1 MIQYLGVGEAT
12 RKKTLQRKR
21 IRLAWSLSFLSSLF
35 LDICCVCAKEAR
47 GRHLSTR
54 EKPPP
59 YLYNNKH
66 FLGGHAI
73 AILAVVC
80 TVKHNNKPSPAVS
93 SAEDKLV
100 PVQKIK
106 SRQER
111 FKKPTCQHLRCTY
124 IRCNAFRLIKITM
137 SPGLLLEC
145 SSPEV
150 TGTISFFRCISI
162 PDLCS
167 NTIINKI
174 YSKTFCSSQRSKM
187 HGDVLQT
194 THLHYHKRDFHS
206 CFQNQNEQ
214 KQVIKNLCG
223 ETLQL
228 IQRGKTDEIITIHK
242 RMMHFCRNTLKPNK
256 RTRIL
261 LDSSGKT
268 KAVTFASLVHRSTD
282 IPNA

>member
-1 MIQYLGVGEAT
+1 MQFPRGHRNNLIFQMHIHTRSMFQYYH
-12 RKKTLQRKR
+12 Q
-21 IRLAWSLSFLSSLF
+21 
-35 LDICCVCAKEAR
+35 
-47 GRHLSTR
+47 
-54 EKPPP
+54 P
-59 YLYNNKH
+59 N
-66 FLGGHAI
+66 
-73 AILAVVC
+73 
-80 TVKHNNKPSPAVS
+80 
-93 SAEDKLV
+93 
-100 PVQKIK
+100 
-106 SRQER
+106 
-111 FKKPTCQHLRCTY
+111 
-124 IRCNAFRLIKITM
+124 LIK
-137 SPGLLLEC
+137 
-145 SSPEV
+145 
-150 TGTISFFRCISI
+150 
-162 PDLCS
+162 D
-167 NTIINKI
+167 
-174 YSKTFCSSQRSKM
+174 FCSSQRSKM

-194 THLHYHKRDFHS
+194 THLHYHQRDFHS